1 MNKLLKPLK
10 NGILDENPTLR
21 LVLGTCP
28 TIAITTAVSNGVG
41 MGLAATFV
49 LVGSNL
55 VISLL
60 RNFIPGKARIPA
72 LCGGHCNLC
81 DHGTDPLMKAYL
93 PALNQCLGYLHPAYR
108 GKLHH
113 PGQGRGL
120 CQQKWRDA
128 LHHGRCGHG
137 PGLYLGHHHHLGIP
151 GGAGQRNLPGNSPL
165 WGWLPAR
172 PYNGAGPRRVPNLRP
187 GAGRVQPFAAT
198 PGKRER
204 GPGKPWVA
212 IRFPLRSFC

>member
-60 RNFIPGKARIPA
+60 RNFIPEKARIPA
-72 LCGGHCNLC
+72 YVVVIATFVTMVDL
-81 DHGTDPLMKAYL
+81 LMKAYL
-93 PALNQCLGYLHPAYR
+93 PALNQSLGIFIPLIVVNCIILAR
-108 GKLHH
+108 AEAFASE
-113 PGQGRGL
+113 
-120 CQQKWRDA
+120 KWRDA

-165 WGWLPAR
+165 WAMASSP
-172 PYNGAGPRRVPNLRP
+172 
-187 GAGRVQPFAAT
+187 
-198 PGKRER
+198 
-204 GPGKPWVA
+204 
-212 IRFPLRSFC
+212 PL